1 MIRHKAAA
9 LLCLG
14 LFAFPLCAQ
23 TVKVNWRNGAPF
35 SDYKTFAW
43 QNSKNPGPPFY
54 ADWVKA
60 DVVAELASK
69 GLSPVVAGQ
78 TPDLIVTYHIQG
90 QEVMDTTSNTDA
102 DGFGWG
108 AGPWAGGWGW
118 YGGWGGWGGPI
129 DEDSTTF
136 TSEHPREILMLTISM
151 ADGKNKALVWR
162 GQATVDNPS
171 NSQKGDEKQT
181 KQCVQKLFKSY
192 PPKSK

>member
-1 MIRHKAAA
+1 MIKYKAAA
-9 LLCLG
+9 LVS
-14 LFAFPLCAQ
+14 LFIFALPLYAQ
-23 TVKVNWRNGAPF
+23 TVKVNWHNGAPF
-35 SDYKTFAW
+35 ATYKTFAW

-54 ADWVKA
+54 GSWVKA

-69 GLSPVVAGQ
+69 GLTPVAAGQ

-90 QEVMDTTSNTDA
+90 QELIDTTSNTDA

-108 AGPWAGGWGW
+108 GGGWGGGWGW

-136 TSEHPREILMLTISM
+136 TSEHPHDILILTISM
-151 ADGKNKALVWR
+151 ADGKKKALVWR
-162 GQATVDNPS
+162 GQATVENPS

-181 KQCVQKLFKSY
+181 KQCVQKLFKNY

>member
-1 MIRHKAAA
+1 MMKYKFAA
-9 LLCLG
+9 LLY
-14 LFAFPLCAQ
+14 LFIFALPLYAQ

-35 SDYKTFAW
+35 ATYKTFAW

-54 ADWVKA
+54 GPWVKA

-69 GLSPVVAGQ
+69 GLTPVAGGQ

-90 QEVMDTTSNTDA
+90 QELIDTTSNTDA

-108 AGPWAGGWGW
+108 GGGWGGGWGW

-136 TSEHPREILMLTISM
+136 TSEHPHDILILTISM
-151 ADGKNKALVWR
+151 ADGKKKALVWR
-162 GQATVDNPS
+162 GQATVENPS

-181 KQCVQKLFKSY
+181 KQCVQKLFKNY